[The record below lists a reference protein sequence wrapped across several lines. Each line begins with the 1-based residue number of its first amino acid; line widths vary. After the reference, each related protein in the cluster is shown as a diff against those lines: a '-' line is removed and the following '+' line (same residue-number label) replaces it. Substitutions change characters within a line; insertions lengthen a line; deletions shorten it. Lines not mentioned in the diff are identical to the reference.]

1 MHSKIASHLLILG
14 FDFVLMF
21 LYLANFKLMVI
32 YNIYNF
38 RLSARIAAEVS
49 LWLCDLFQFSEGAA
63 YCHDDTREGK
73 YIYPIVL
80 SLILHII

>member
-1 MHSKIASHLLILG
+1 MITVFTGAPASSLIYTL
-14 FDFVLMF
+14 F
-21 LYLANFKLMVI
+21 Y
-32 YNIYNF
+32 F

-73 YIYPIVL
+73 FIC
-80 SLILHII
+80 SNFKCFS